1 MKKIYLVVLLVALA
15 FQSALAQTQTTVFGN
30 LGVENVNIS
39 IVNTPYGTS
48 TDAKGH
54 YELPLF
60 DRSEAVN
67 LYYSC
72 ISYQDTV
79 VSLTPR
85 QLQRDSINIS
95 FRMRKMSYD
104 LQEVGVSASKDFYRS
119 GSNRNIADI
128 AFLGGKIYLLE
139 NKTKT
144 SSMVVLDAEGVEQA
158 RKDFDQLFEKFHID
172 AFDNLILVGQDSC
185 LRHASIRRS

>member
-1 MKKIYLVVLLVALA
+1 MKKSTLLLLLFLSLSFIPYAAAQNKTVVY
-15 FQSALAQTQTTVFGN
+15 GN

-48 TDAKGH
+48 SDAKGH
-54 YELPLF
+54 YELPIY
-60 DRSEAVN
+60 DRTKAVN

-72 ISYQDTV
+72 IGYQDTV

-104 LQEVGVSASKDFYRS
+104 LQEVGVSAYSVYFDS
-119 GSNRNIADI
+119 GSNR
-128 AFLGGKIYLLE
+128 
-139 NKTKT
+139 
-144 SSMVVLDAEGVEQA
+144 GVIN
-158 RKDFDQLFEKFHID
+158 R
-172 AFDNLILVGQDSC
+172 
-185 LRHASIRRS
+185 IRIKQ

>member
-1 MKKIYLVVLLVALA
+1 MKKNFILALLLLFLA
-15 FQSALAQTQTTVFGN
+15 SSLFAQTKTTVYGN

-60 DRSEAVN
+60 DRSETVN

-72 ISYQDTV
+72 IGYQDTV

-104 LQEVGVSASKDFYRS
+104 LQEVGR
-119 GSNRNIADI
+119 
-128 AFLGGKIYLLE
+128 LGKQRLLPFWFQPQHRRHRVFGRE
-139 NKTKT
+139 N
-144 SSMVVLDAEGVEQA
+144 LPFGEQA
-158 RKDFDQLFEKFHID
+158 QDFID
-172 AFDNLILVGQDSC
+172 GRP
-185 LRHASIRRS
+185 RHRRH